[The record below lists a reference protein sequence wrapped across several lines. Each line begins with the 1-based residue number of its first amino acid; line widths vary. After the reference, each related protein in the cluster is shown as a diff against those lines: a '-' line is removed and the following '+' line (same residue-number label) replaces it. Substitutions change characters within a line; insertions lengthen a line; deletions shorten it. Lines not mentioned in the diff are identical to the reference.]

1 MILGVIGHTMRLPLR
16 DDAMLTHGL
25 GCDDAHMAGSVLPT
39 LMALCS
45 STFCR
50 CFP

>member
-1 MILGVIGHTMRLPLR
+1 MILGAICHTMRLPLR

-25 GCDDAHMAGSVLPT
+25 RSDDAHMAGSVLLT

-45 STFCR
+45 STVGR